1 MAKRKSTLKIP
12 TLVRWRPLVQAVFA
26 LVWINPWLRL
36 HGVCS
41 PVFHC
46 HSCPWALFACP
57 IGMIANF
64 SAVGMVSYAALGT
77 LFVYG
82 IVFGTFICGWV
93 CPFGFLQDLLG
104 KVPTPKFELPAWAGY
119 FRYVVL
125 VVFVLAAPFFLGKS
139 SPLFFCNLCPAGAL
153 GVSLPY
159 GVWPNAAKITITA
172 VILVAVFFKRRP
184 WCTVFC
190 PLGAIYSLFNRV
202 SIFFPRF
209 HAEKCH
215 DCELCKGKCPC
226 SGTSERRA
234 GVERCVRCLECVQ
247 CKAITMD
254 CVFVGQDDPEGG
266 SRAPQ
271 SDW

>member
-1 MAKRKSTLKIP
+1 MSMHIIP
-12 TLVRWRPLVQAVFA
+12 
-26 LVWINPWLRL
+26 
-36 HGVCS
+36 
-41 PVFHC
+41 
-46 HSCPWALFACP
+46 
-57 IGMIANF
+57 
-64 SAVGMVSYAALGT
+64 YAAIGT

-82 IVFGTFICGWV
+82 IFFGTFICGWV

-104 KVPTPKFELPAWAGY
+104 RVPTPKFELPAWAGY

-125 VVFVLAAPFFLGKS
+125 VVFVLAVPVFLGQN
-139 SPLFFCNLCPAGAL
+139 SPLFFCSLCPAGAL
-153 GVSLPY
+153 EGSVPAMVRSAWS
-159 GVWPNAAKITITA
+159 GSEVFWPNAAKITVTA

-209 HAEKCH
+209 HAEKCR
-215 DCELCKGKCPC
+215 DCELCTGKCPC

-247 CKAITMD
+247 CKAITVD
-254 CVFVGQDDPEGG
+254 CIFVSGDDKDSGD
-266 SRAPQ
+266 RTPQ